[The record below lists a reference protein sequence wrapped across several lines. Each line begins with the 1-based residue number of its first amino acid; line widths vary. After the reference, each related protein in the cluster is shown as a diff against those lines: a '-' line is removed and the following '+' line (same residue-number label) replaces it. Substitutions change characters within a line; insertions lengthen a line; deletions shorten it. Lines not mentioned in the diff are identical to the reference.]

1 MLLKFSDNAWSKILI
16 VFLLLLLEIIF
27 LQGAANAYSSGYG
40 GHPDEAAHFVSSL
53 LVHDFI
59 SQFALTNPMGFAND
73 FYLHYPKVAIGN
85 WPPMLYL
92 ILALWL
98 LIFGVTRVSA
108 LFFMAVSAAA
118 TATLIYIAGR
128 KLLSGPAGLFAA
140 VLYVAIPLVQES
152 SAKVMTEHLVTF
164 FIFLSTL
171 LFARFF
177 YHRTAVNALLFGF
190 IAAAAILTRGSA
202 WALIVVPPVTILLTR
217 DWKML
222 RDWRLWLSA
231 IPVTVL
237 CVPWYLATKGMS
249 RGAMVGIDNASPT
262 AFFVEAST
270 KFPLMVYQ
278 SIGFVLA
285 CLMVV
290 GLWNCIIREKTKEQQ
305 LAFWAA
311 LIGMSIGILLIHSL
325 VPAAIEGRYM
335 VQLLPAVAL
344 LASAGAAFLIS
355 KIPETL
361 QEREF
366 ATPAAWVSVA
376 GMAAWAMFTIPD
388 RIQNQGYEQVAA
400 RIAQETK
407 GDLKRAVLLS
417 SDSVGEGSMIAAI
430 AVLENRPDTIM
441 LRGSKIMVHEDWLGR
456 GSEERFSSDTSIA
469 EFLDAVPVRA
479 VVVDKAIDDLWKRSY
494 HQRLEK
500 LLTTDTQRWRLD
512 KTYTIL
518 RNGQPRP
525 GPVSIYIRKTAHT
538 EAWPENIDKRL
549 VLKLMQQN

>member
-1 MLLKFSDNAWSKILI
+1 MLLKFSANAWLKTTIA
-16 VFLLLLLEIIF
+16 FFLLLLEISF

-40 GHPDEAAHFVSSL
+40 GHPDEAAHFISSL

-92 ILALWL
+92 VLALWF

-108 LFFMAVSAAA
+108 LFFMAVLAAA

-140 VLYVAIPLVQES
+140 VLYAAIPLVQES

-190 IAAAAILTRGSA
+190 VAAAAIMTRGSA

-222 RDWRLWLSA
+222 RDWRLWIST
-231 IPVTVL
+231 IPVTIL
-237 CVPWYLATKGMS
+237 CIPWYLATKGMS
-249 RGAMVGIDNASPT
+249 RGAMVGIDNAAPT

-270 KFPLMVYQ
+270 KFPLMVYE

-285 CLMVV
+285 CLAMV
-290 GLWNCIIREKTKEQQ
+290 GLWLCIIRAKTKDQQ
-305 LAFWAA
+305 FAFWAA
-311 LIGMSIGILLIHSL
+311 LLGMSVGILLIHSL

-335 VQLLPAVAL
+335 MQLLPAVVL
-344 LASAGAAFLIS
+344 LASAGTAFLIS
-355 KIPETL
+355 KMPKTL
-361 QEREF
+361 HERVF
-366 ATPAAWVSVA
+366 ATPLAWVGVA
-376 GMAAWAMFTIPD
+376 GMAVWTMFTVPD
-388 RIQNQGYEQVAA
+388 RIQNGGYEQVAA

-430 AVLENRPDTIM
+430 AVLENRPGTMM
-441 LRGSKIMVHEDWLGR
+441 LRGSKIMAHEDWLGR
-456 GSEERFSSDTSIA
+456 GSKERFSTDASIT
-469 EFLDAVPVRA
+469 EFLDAVPIRA
-479 VVVDKAIDDLWKRSY
+479 VVVDKAIDDQWERPY

-500 LLTTDTQRWRLD
+500 LLAADTQRWRLD

-518 RNGQPRP
+518 RNGQPKP
-525 GPVSIYIRKTAHT
+525 GPVSIYIRKTAPT
-538 EAWPENIDKRL
+538 EAWSENINKRL
-549 VLKLMQQN
+549 VLKLMQQD